1 MFLEFLVLFLKDFRH
16 LRHLRAFKAFKAFI
30 VITILHTESSL
41 GWGGQ
46 EMRIMREM
54 TSLSRDSFTPLLAC
68 QPGSQIGKE
77 ALARGFDVEFVK
89 IRGNIDPITIVKFIA
104 LYHRRSVDI
113 VHTHSNADSWNA
125 SIAAKLSPR
134 RPLVVRTRHL
144 SASFNTRMIYN
155 FMADRVV
162 TTGEYVRQY
171 MIRDKGIDPRK
182 VVAIPSG
189 IDLTRFD
196 PDQVHEDLREELKIP
211 PDALVFGTAAV
222 FRWKKGNRYLLEA
235 TREIL
240 HSFPEAKLLLVGD
253 GPQKKNLLGTIEE
266 LGIRSSVIM
275 PGYRDDM
282 PRVLKSMDVFV
293 FPTLEEAFPNAV
305 MEAMAMRK
313 PVVATHVGGVPD
325 IVQEG
330 QTGYL
335 VPPKNSRAITEKV
348 LVLLKDK
355 KLREEMGSRGREVVE
370 ANCSQELMVQ
380 KLERLYFSLMEERPA

>member
-1 MFLEFLVLFLKDFRH
+1 
-16 LRHLRAFKAFKAFI
+16 
-30 VITILHTESSL
+30 
-41 GWGGQ
+41 
-46 EMRIMREM
+46 MRIMREM
-54 TSLSRDSFTPLLAC
+54 TSLSRDCFAPLLAC
-68 QPGSQIGKE
+68 QPESQIGKE
-77 ALARGFDVEFVK
+77 ALARGLDVEFVK
-89 IRGNIDPITIVKFIA
+89 VRGNIDPLTIVKFIG
-104 LYHRRSVDI
+104 LYRRRSVDI

-125 SIAAKLSPR
+125 SIAAKLSSR

-196 PDQVHEDLREELKIP
+196 PDQVHEDLREELRIP
-211 PDALVFGTAAV
+211 PDAPVFGTAAV
-222 FRWKKGNRYLLEA
+222 FRWKKGHRYLLEA
-235 TREIL
+235 TQEIL
-240 HSFPEAKLLLVGD
+240 HSFPEARLLLVGD
-253 GPQKKNLLGTIEE
+253 GPQEKNLLGTVEE

-335 VPPKNSRAITEKV
+335 VPPKDTRAITEKV
-348 LVLLKDK
+348 LALLKDK
-355 KLREEMGSRGREVVE
+355 KLREEMGSRGREFVE
-370 ANCSQELMVQ
+370 ANCSQQLMVQ
-380 KLERLYFSLMEERPA
+380 KLERLYFGLMEERPA